1 MANKLSEAIKQFPT
15 LIEAAQ
21 NEKCVLFVGSGL
33 SVGAKYKSWEGLI
46 QTLVEQAKKLPH
58 ARTQGIE
65 DFEKEK
71 DFFTLAEFAR
81 SALGPNQYAQILR
94 NEYGRKTTPTAAH
107 IAIAKTRYRGIITTN
122 YDRLLE
128 TVFTQVR
135 GWAPNDFTPE
145 TVSALATALY
155 TPEPFIFKLH
165 GNIASAESIVLTS
178 RDYDRLI
185 LRNPHVRSFLQAIF
199 LNYTLLFVG
208 YSIRDPDFQLVL
220 RELTLIFEGFTPTH
234 YALLPNAPD
243 FSIEHLLQRMNIQT
257 IPYDP
262 HDGHVEV
269 TEALETIQA
278 LAPYQP

>member
-122 YDRLLE
+122 YDRLLGACR
-128 TVFTQVR
+128 TFPR
-135 GWAPNDFTPE
+135 
-145 TVSALATALY
+145 
-155 TPEPFIFKLH
+155 H
-165 GNIASAESIVLTS
+165 VLS
-178 RDYDRLI
+178 
-185 LRNPHVRSFLQAIF
+185 SQAKRA
-199 LNYTLLFVG
+199 VW
-208 YSIRDPDFQLVL
+208 
-220 RELTLIFEGFTPTH
+220 
-234 YALLPNAPD
+234 
-243 FSIEHLLQRMNIQT
+243 
-257 IPYDP
+257 
-262 HDGHVEV
+262 
-269 TEALETIQA
+269 
-278 LAPYQP
+278 